1 MGGKESKG
9 ELEYRGKEEGMG
21 PLPSR
26 ASRPRFFPFPSPSD
40 ACHAGR
46 DYKRFS
52 FVKAFRDAWWV
63 TQIEIRVLKG
73 LRRFEM
79 RSHVKNSFFI
89 ESVAFVHFRVQERSF
104 RL

>member
-1 MGGKESKG
+1 MV
-9 ELEYRGKEEGMG
+9 

-26 ASRPRFFPFPSPSD
+26 ASRARLFPFPSPSD
-40 ACHAGR
+40 ACHADR
-46 DYKRFS
+46 DWKRFS

-73 LRRFEM
+73 HRM

-89 ESVAFVHFRVQERSF
+89 ESVTFVHFRVQERSF
-104 RL
+104 RF